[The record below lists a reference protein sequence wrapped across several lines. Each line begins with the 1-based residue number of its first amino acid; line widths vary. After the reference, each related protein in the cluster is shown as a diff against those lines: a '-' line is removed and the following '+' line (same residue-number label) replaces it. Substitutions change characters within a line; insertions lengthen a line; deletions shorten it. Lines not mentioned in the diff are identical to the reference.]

1 MAELRSGLVV
11 RRAVA
16 KSGSVGLGGWLGVG
30 RCGVGRMVVRR
41 AVAQSGWVGVGGW
54 LGNRRGGVG
63 RMGVRRAVARAGSV
77 GVGQNASRR
86 VGMRLGVADVKG
98 WDVGAKLVWKRDRA

>member
-1 MAELRSGLVV
+1 MAELRSGLKG

-16 KSGSVGLGGWLGVG
+16 KSGWVGVGGWLGNG

-41 AVAQSGWVGVGGW
+41 AVAP
-54 LGNRRGGVG
+54 
-63 RMGVRRAVARAGSV
+63 AGSV

-86 VGMRLGVADVKG
+86 VGMRLGVADMKD
-98 WDVGAKLVWKRDRA
+98 WDVGAKLVWRRDRA